1 MRPGGET
8 VLDEASYM
16 AGDLRVP
23 IIVRTPLSAGVS
35 FADVNL
41 ILFGANDLSDEA
53 DVAAR
58 PSRSDRR
65 RRRSCPIS
73 ATLRSA
79 TTWSMSSTVLR
90 NTRPEGNC
98 AGWALRR
105 IHDSEFAEAAKL
117 YVRSRGWT

>member
-1 MRPGGET
+1 MGDVERLATVLREYQIPYRLGSRTLRPGGET

-53 DVAAR
+53 DVAAGR
-58 PSRSDRR
+58 NPSDRR
-65 RRRSCPIS
+65 RRRLSPIS
-73 ATLRSA
+73 ATWGSA
-79 TTWSMSSTVLR
+79 TTWFTWSMESR
-90 NTRPEGNC
+90 N
-98 AGWALRR
+98 
-105 IHDSEFAEAAKL
+105 I
-117 YVRSRGWT
+117 RG